1 MLFSNTWATNKIS
14 NILEK
19 GRFPFTKAEAALYH
33 LSTVTDL
40 LIKQGP
46 LVGLA
51 PPRSMGK

>member
-19 GRFPFTKAEAALYH
+19 GRFPSTKAEAALFH

-46 LVGLA
+46 HAGLD
-51 PPRSMGK
+51 PPKSMGK